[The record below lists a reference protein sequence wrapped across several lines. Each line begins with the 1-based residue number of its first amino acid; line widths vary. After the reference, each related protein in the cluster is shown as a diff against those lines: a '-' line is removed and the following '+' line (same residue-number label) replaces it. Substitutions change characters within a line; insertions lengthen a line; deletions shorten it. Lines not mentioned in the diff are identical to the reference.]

1 MDLWIP
7 MTLAAALCQ
16 NVRSA
21 LQKQLKTS
29 LSTWGATASRFVYA
43 APLALGLLAALTFGR
58 GEPLPAP
65 PGAFF
70 AYAIVGGTSQV
81 AATGLLIHLFSRAN
95 FAAATAFTKTEP
107 IQAALVGIV
116 LLGDALTLP
125 ALLAILTSIFG
136 IILISLPKGAGGRW
150 TPDGS
155 LWIGLL
161 SGACFAV
168 SSVSLRGASLSLG
181 EASLLLSTTTTL
193 AFVTLIQSAML
204 LALLGVR
211 ERGQVGKLF
220 SAWHHAGWV
229 GVIGFLGSMAW
240 VMAFTLKDAASV
252 KAVGQVEIL
261 FTLVA
266 SHLIFRERITP
277 RELAGIL
284 LVASSVIGIVLLGG

>member
-1 MDLWIP
+1 MDLWIS
-7 MTLAAALCQ
+7 MTLAAAFCQ

-21 LQKQLKTS
+21 LQKQLKGS
-29 LSTWGATASRFVYA
+29 LSTWGSTASRFVYA
-43 APLALGLLAALTFGR
+43 APLAVGLLAALTVGW
-58 GEPLPAP
+58 GTPLPQP
-65 PGAFF
+65 PAAFF
-70 AYAIVGGTSQV
+70 VYAIVGGIGQILATS
-81 AATGLLIHLFSRAN
+81 LLIHLFSRAN

-125 ALLAILTSIFG
+125 ALLAIITSIFG
-136 IILISLPKGAGGRW
+136 IILISLPKGTGKRW

-181 EASLLLSTTTTL
+181 EVSVLLSTATTL
-193 AFVTLIQSAML
+193 AFVTLVQSAIL
-204 LALLGVR
+204 LAWLSLR
-211 ERGQVGKLF
+211 EPGQVGRLF
-220 SAWHHAGWV
+220 GAWKRASWV

-266 SHLIFRERITP
+266 SQLVFRERIMP

-284 LVASSVIGIVLLGG
+284 LVASGVVGIVLLGS